1 MIGSDVPGKYGL
13 GIAICGSQLSAEY
26 IDDMINSPASVVPG
40 EWSHVCGVYTESET
54 RLYLNGKL
62 VATGPGS
69 GEGIPA
75 NFVIGNVGEDNLL
88 YLYRGQDRSAR
99 ISEGVRYDRDRF
111 DPPSELV
118 SDESTLLAVSKPRL
132 DGDVVQSSV
141 GGVAGKLHRIP

>member
-1 MIGSDVPGKYGL
+1 VPGK
-13 GIAICGSQLSAEY
+13 
-26 IDDMINSPASVVPG
+26 
-40 EWSHVCGVYTESET
+40 WSHVCGVYTESET

-69 GEGIPA
+69 GEGVPA
-75 NFVIGNVGEDNLL
+75 KFVIGNVGEDNLL
-88 YLYRGQDRSAR
+88 YFYRGQIRAVR
-99 ISEGVRYDRDRF
+99 ISEGERYRGDQF

-132 DGDVVQSSV
+132 DRDVVQSSV